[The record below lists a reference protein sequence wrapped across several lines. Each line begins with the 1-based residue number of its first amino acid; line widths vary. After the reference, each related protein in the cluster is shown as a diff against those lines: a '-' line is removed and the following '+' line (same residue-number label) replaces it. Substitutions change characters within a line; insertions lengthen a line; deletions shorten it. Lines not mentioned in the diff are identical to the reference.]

1 MDTLYIIASIVLSML
16 NTAIILCMSY
26 KFLHTYQLNGYH
38 FVRMFNWF
46 GNTNARYF
54 KRLLMI
60 CALSLGAL
68 FVTNIV
74 FSGYAHDVFTYL
86 GLVFYFVLSILF
98 IRYEGKIPKKKPL
111 VFTRRIIRQYMVLGI
126 LSIAGNLALFYLNFE
141 MMKLGGVFLHL
152 RFAIIALTPIVLPVL
167 FVLSSLITAPLE
179 LLNNKRYTS
188 RARRIL
194 DERRDLIKIGITGSY
209 AKTSVKTILA
219 TILSKKYQV
228 LATPASFNTPL
239 GVTKCVKKLK
249 SNTEI
254 FIAEMGARNGGNIR
268 ELCNMVNPTYGI
280 ITGISNQH
288 LETFGNITNIVK
300 TKCEL
305 AESLAKRNGRLYI
318 NSDTSHLDK
327 LKKYIQGDYIECGIN
342 GGFVSATNYSL
353 SDTGSEFDLLID
365 GKAYPCKTKLLGKHN
380 ISNILACVGL
390 AVDLGVEI
398 DDIVSA
404 ISELEAPSHRL
415 ELIVTGKGMKILD
428 DTFNANS
435 EGALAALNILKLFD
449 GRKVIVTPGLVELG
463 LEEKKTN
470 KNFGKQIAD
479 VCDLVFLIGKIRSTP
494 IKEGL
499 LESGFSEDKILVY
512 NSLSDAKRDF
522 KKYLSANDVV
532 LLENDLPDDYNEVDE
547 LK

>member
-1 MDTLYIIASIVLSML
+1 MDTLYIVASSVLSVV
-16 NTAIILCMSY
+16 NTAIILCMAY

-38 FVRMFNWF
+38 FIRMVNWF

-68 FVTNIV
+68 LVTNIV
-74 FSGYAHDVFTYL
+74 FAGYAHDVFTYL

-111 VFTRRIIRQYMVLGI
+111 VYTRRMIRQYIVLGV
-126 LSIAGNLALFYLNFE
+126 LSVAGNLALFYLNHE
-141 MMKLGGVFLHL
+141 MMKLGGVWMHM
-152 RFAIIALTPIVLPVL
+152 RFALIALTPLVLPVL
-167 FVLSSLITAPLE
+167 FVLSSLITAPFE
-179 LLNNKRYTS
+179 LLNNKRHIA

-194 DERRDLIKIGITGSY
+194 DERDDLIKIGVTGSY
-209 AKTSVKTILA
+209 AKTTVKTILS
-219 TILSKKYQV
+219 TLLSKKYKV

-249 SNTEI
+249 PSTEI

-268 ELCNMVNPTYGI
+268 ELCNMVNPNYGI

-288 LETFGNITNIVK
+288 LETFGNITNIVR

-305 AESLAKRNGRLYI
+305 AESLAKRDGKLFLNC
-318 NSDTSHLDK
+318 DTKHLDK
-327 LKKYIQGDYIECGIN
+327 LKKYAKCDCVECGIS
-342 GGFVSATNYSL
+342 GGFVSATNFKL
-353 SDTGSEFDLLID
+353 TNEGSEFDLLID
-365 GKAYPCKTKLLGKHN
+365 GNLYSAKTKLLGRHN
-380 ISNILACVGL
+380 ISNILVCVGL
-390 AVDLGVEI
+390 AVQLGVTPE
-398 DDIVSA
+398 DIVSA
-404 ISELEAPSHRL
+404 ISELESPSHRL
-415 ELIVTGKGMKILD
+415 ELIVTSNGMKILD

-435 EGALAALNILKLFD
+435 EGAIAALDILNMFE

-463 LEEKKTN
+463 LEEKATN
-470 KNFGKQIAD
+470 KAFGVAISK
-479 VCDLVFLIGKIRSTP
+479 VCDLVILIGKIRSTP
-494 IKEGL
+494 IKDGL
-499 LESGFSEDKILVY
+499 VSAGFSEDNILVY

-522 KKYLSANDVV
+522 KKFLKATDVV

>member
-1 MDTLYIIASIVLSML
+1 MDTLYIVASSVLSVV

-68 FVTNIV
+68 LVTNIV

-98 IRYEGKIPKKKPL
+98 IHYEGKIPKKKPL
-111 VFTRRIIRQYMVLGI
+111 VFTKRIIRQYIVLGI
-126 LSIAGNLALFYLNFE
+126 LSVAGNLALFYLNHE
-141 MMKLGGVFLHL
+141 MMKLGGVFMHM
-152 RFAIIALTPIVLPVL
+152 RFAIIALTPMVLPVL

-179 LLNNKRYTS
+179 LLNNKRHTT
-188 RARRIL
+188 RARRKL

-209 AKTSVKTILA
+209 AKTTVKTILA
-219 TILSKKYQV
+219 TILSKKYKV

-249 SNTEI
+249 ADTEI

-268 ELCNMVNPTYGI
+268 ELCNMVNPQYGI

-288 LETFGNITNIVK
+288 LETFGNITNIVR

-305 AESLAKRNGRLYI
+305 ADSLLKRGGRLYL
-318 NSDTSHLDK
+318 NCDTKHLD
-327 LKKYIQGDYIECGIN
+327 LLRKYAKCEYVECGIE
-342 GGFVSATNYSL
+342 GGKVSANNFSLTNE
-353 SDTGSEFDLLID
+353 GSEFDLLVD
-365 GKAYPCKTKLLGKHN
+365 GKSYHCKTKLLGRHN

-390 AVDLGVEI
+390 AIELGVEI
-398 DDIVSA
+398 NLIVEA
-404 ISELEAPSHRL
+404 ISELVAPSHRL
-415 ELIVTGKGMKILD
+415 ELIVTPNGMKILD

-435 EGALAALNILKLFD
+435 EGAIAALNILNMFD

-463 LEEKKTN
+463 LEEKATN
-470 KNFGKQIAD
+470 RAFGREIAK
-479 VCDLVFLIGKIRSTP
+479 VCDLVILIGKIRSMP

-499 LESGFSEDKILVY
+499 LEAGYCEENILVY

-522 KKYLSANDVV
+522 KKFLTAHDVL